1 MKVTS
6 LFKKTNVFF
15 ASFLL
20 ILFYLS
26 EGVSKYSILFADG
39 KLDAP
44 RVIKLLVVVILCI
57 GLLRVSISVFKHL
70 LLLAVSFTLGQFF
83 LTHGFQKEVVVSF
96 SKFLFP
102 ILLFLYF
109 WKFPLSKQQRQT
121 LFKVFEWLLLFNC
134 VLVFVGFL
142 FELPWFSTYRTRFGY
157 NGLLITSATSS
168 YVHVIALFYF
178 LITRKTRFFSE
189 WKSLAVILSSFL
201 IGTKAV
207 YLGLFVVFIAYLF
220 YYTHLP
226 QKLKKIVILT
236 ALLGAVGTFY
246 IFFFY
251 TGFFDNL
258 RQTEG
263 LLSSVLSLRNDL
275 LMEETLPFIQ
285 ENWSWGNYLF
295 GGITEM
301 ETRSQMGVID
311 VFYFWGLVGGALYV
325 YTFVKT
331 FVTFRLTKEVL
342 FLLISFAVIVFLAG
356 NFFENASV
364 AIYLLVLREAFLYNT
379 KKETANN
386 SISP

>member
-1 MKVTS
+1 MS
-6 LFKKTNVFF
+6 LTREQLLRHI
-15 ASFLL
+15 APFLL
-20 ILFYLS
+20 MLFYLS
-26 EGVSKYSILFADG
+26 EGLSKYSILFADG

-44 RVIKLLVVVILCI
+44 RIIKLLVVFILCI
-57 GLLRVSISVFKHL
+57 GLLRVSISAFKHL

-83 LTHGFQKEVVVSF
+83 LIVGFQKEVIVSF

-109 WKFPLSKQQRQT
+109 WRFPLSKQQQEI

-134 VLVFVGFL
+134 VLVFAGFL
-142 FELPWFSTYRTRFGY
+142 LELSWFSTYRTRFGY
-157 NGLLITSATSS
+157 NGLLITSATGS
-168 YVHVIALFYF
+168 YVYITALFYF

-189 WKSLAVILSSFL
+189 WKALVVILSSFL

-207 YLGLFVVFIAYLF
+207 YLGLFVVFMAYLF

-236 ALLGAVGTFY
+236 ASLGAVGVFY
-246 IFFFY
+246 VFFFY

-275 LMEETLPFIQ
+275 LIEETLPFIQ

-295 GGITEM
+295 GGITNM

-311 VFYFWGLVGGALYV
+311 VFYFWGIVGGVLYLWSF
-325 YTFVKT
+325 YKT
-331 FVTFRLTKEVL
+331 FVTFQLSKDVV
-342 FLLISFAVIVFLAG
+342 FLLVGLTVIVFLAG

-364 AIYLLVLREAFLYNT
+364 AIYLVVLREAFLYTT
-379 KKETANN
+379 KKEAANN